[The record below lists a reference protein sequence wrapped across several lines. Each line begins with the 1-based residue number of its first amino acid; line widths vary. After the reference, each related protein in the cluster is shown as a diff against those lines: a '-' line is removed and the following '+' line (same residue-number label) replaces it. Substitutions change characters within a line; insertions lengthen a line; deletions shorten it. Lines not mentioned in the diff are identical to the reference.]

1 MQESDRVTDLER
13 LLQQIVRNLGMT
25 EPGRIHQP
33 FTVSELMTSIVPYR
47 TTRRALQI
55 ETSEDYEL
63 ALMRLCAGEGGFAQI
78 ESEEIGKLFEE
89 EVRSNNPDLSLL
101 RQHDKA
107 ALKLNPRRVDQVSA
121 RDPHRDFAPRPP
133 VETPPVGVPQR
144 TPSKRPKAV
153 QDATESP
160 PRRCSRCRSDLPSGR
175 VANFCPHCGFDLR
188 RGYCPQCNAELE
200 PEWRHCV
207 SCGHTLPRD

>member
-1 MQESDRVTDLER
+1 VTDLER
-13 LLQQIVRNLGMT
+13 LLQQIVQNLGMM
-25 EPGRIHQP
+25 EPARVRQP

-47 TTRRALQI
+47 TTRRTLQM

-63 ALMRLCAGEGGFAQI
+63 AIMRLCAGEGGFARI
-78 ESEEIGKLFEE
+78 EPEEIGLLFQE
-89 EVRSNNPDLSLL
+89 EVRSSNPDLSLL

-107 ALKLNPRRVDQVSA
+107 ALRLNPHSVEQVSTH
-121 RDPHRDFAPRPP
+121 DPHQAFAPRPP
-133 VETPPVGVPQR
+133 VQPAPSAAASRT
-144 TPSKRPKAV
+144 TPSKRREPV
-153 QDATESP
+153 QDATGAAP
-160 PRRCSRCRSDLPSGR
+160 TRCGRCRSDLPSGR

-207 SCGHTLPRD
+207 SCGHSLARD